1 MRATIEFNLPDDR
14 NEYTMANNA
23 SAMYSALW
31 DIQQKM
37 RSLDKYGI
45 DQYYGETKEELV
57 AKLRE
62 EINDIIGS
70 CLDGVD

>member
-1 MRATIEFNLPDDR
+1 MKATLVFELPNDR
-14 NEYTMANNA
+14 NEYEMANRA
-23 SAMYSALW
+23 GSMYSALW

-70 CLDGVD
+70 CLDGVE